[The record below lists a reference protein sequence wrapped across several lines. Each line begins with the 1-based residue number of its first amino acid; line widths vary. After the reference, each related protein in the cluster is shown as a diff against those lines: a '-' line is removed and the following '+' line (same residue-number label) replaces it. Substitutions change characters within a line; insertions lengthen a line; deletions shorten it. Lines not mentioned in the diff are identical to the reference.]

1 MRQFALFIN
10 NEVKGPLT
18 EYEVQDLIQS
28 GEVTADTLCAP
39 LGSEDWQP
47 LSTQFTFG
55 SGLKLSRRANEVR
68 DDDNAEPATPRLDPD
83 LRRQLLLYGLA
94 DAATVDQVAPAQATV
109 LIAQIETTLRQKIFA
124 HRVVAVACL
133 ALGLVGG
140 FVAFKKPE
148 AQSTLGTVADTAAI
162 DDPANL
168 KRWERLRSE
177 VKRFE
182 RTSALALAAPFA
194 EPKSNLESAPIL
206 LKRLVVRENLAFNL
220 RAKVQVSEDNL
231 VKPLENHTISLG
243 EQLAV
248 LYFEQGIPEEQ
259 LRRARTLAATLTL
272 ILSEITT
279 KGDFAQTIAATMATY
294 PEAIT
299 LPESASLRTELGEPK
314 ITEVGL
320 ALEKVKARAR
330 EIEKLSDTKS
340 ASTKQANA
348 EEYAKWA
355 RELWSFADRLTQLR
369 DQLRIQV
376 NPDARRTIW
385 SEFNRGEG
393 AELIA
398 WALAHANRT
407 LEIPAEGTVL
417 IEEIAQLKPDEAA
430 QRLLVRLRI
439 QEDVVLLPWDSPFLT
454 LSEQET
460 TRIPNATFLQREIYR
475 VVGKIE
481 TGGRKHSLRGEVGGR
496 TLKLFRES
504 PKWYYLSVGRE
515 RDTEPLLF
523 KVSAERYAA
532 AQLGQQ
538 IPVTELAEL
547 PIFEK
552 ALESPPAEGLS
563 VE

>member
-10 NEVKGPLT
+10 NQVKGPLS

-28 GEVTADTLCAP
+28 GEVNADTLCAP

-68 DDDNAEPATPRLDPD
+68 DNAEPAAPRLDPD
-83 LRRQLLLYGLA
+83 LRRQLLLYGLS
-94 DAATVDQVAPAQATV
+94 DAANVDQVTPAQAQV
-109 LIAQIETTLRQKIFA
+109 LIAQIEGSLRQKISA
-124 HRVVAVACL
+124 HRIAAGVCL
-133 ALGLVGG
+133 VLGLAGG
-140 FVAFKKPE
+140 YVAFKTPA

-162 DDPANL
+162 DDPASL
-168 KRWERLRSE
+168 KRWERLRNE

-182 RTSALALAAPFA
+182 RTSTLAMAAPFT
-194 EPKSNLESAPIL
+194 EPKSNLQSAPLL

-220 RAKVQVSEDNL
+220 SAKVQLSADNL
-231 VKPLENHTISLG
+231 VKPLEKFTLPLG

-248 LYFEQGIPEEQ
+248 MYFEAGVPEEQ

-272 ILSEITT
+272 ILSDITPT
-279 KGDFAQTIAATMATY
+279 GDFAQTIAATMVTY
-294 PEAIT
+294 PEASD
-299 LPESASLRTELGEPK
+299 LPESARLRADLGEPK

-320 ALEKVKARAR
+320 TLEKLKARAR
-330 EIEKLSDTKS
+330 EIEKLGEAKT
-340 ASTKQANA
+340 STAGQPNPEK
-348 EEYAKWA
+348 YAKWA
-355 RELWSFADRLTQLR
+355 RELWLFADRLTQLR
-369 DQLRIQV
+369 DQLRIQI
-376 NPDARRTIW
+376 NPEARGAVW
-385 SEFNRGEG
+385 SDFNRGEG

-407 LEIPAEGTVL
+407 LEIPSEGTVL

-454 LSEQET
+454 ISEQAT

-481 TGGRKHSLRGEVGGR
+481 TGARRHSLRGEVGGR
-496 TLKLFRES
+496 TLILARES

-523 KVSAERYAA
+523 KVSAERFAT
-532 AQLGQQ
+532 AQIGQQ
-538 IPVTELAEL
+538 IPVIELAEL
-547 PIFEK
+547 PVFPK
-552 ALESPPAEGLS
+552 ALESPAPEGLTAD
-563 VE
+563 